1 MRSYVCDKCGRKL
14 IRKAA
19 IKDRECVI
27 RFAMSYEQEEEG
39 LAGSRRK
46 WGGFKIKLISNQW
59 SDLCTV
65 CIQELISENINSK

>member
-19 IKDRECVI
+19 IKDKECII
-27 RFAMSYEQEEEG
+27 RFPMSYDQEEG
-39 LAGSRRK
+39 GSNPRRM
-46 WGGFKIKLISNQW
+46 WGGFRIKLISNMW
-59 SDLCTV
+59 NDLCTV